1 LADHCPKLV
10 RLSIPH
16 AARITDAAFVL
27 LPEGIRLGA
36 LEELDVT
43 RASALS
49 DEFLRAIALRCPRL
63 RRVALAGCEQLTDTG
78 LVLLA
83 NRCQLLTHVSLA
95 QCKKITDRGV
105 GALIRASAGRLVAL
119 SLENCHQITDATL
132 LTLAETNCTG
142 LVDLDLSGC
151 DAVTDEGLR
160 AIVATST
167 ALEGLSVEELTE
179 LTEEGISLL
188 GHFHHLKRLRVGY
201 SKGLTDAALAT
212 IVVGCA
218 ELQSLDL
225 SYCNSAQLTGAGI
238 EAAVGQLKAL
248 DALSLR
254 GATAGAGARIVHDR
268 LSSLNLSWC
277 KTLQDDALERVAEG
291 CPSLRHI
298 DLAWCDQITGA
309 AVHRLA
315 QKLASLRSFNL
326 RGCHKIPSLTIQFL
340 THAGKT
346 VQR

>member
-1 LADHCPKLV
+1 
-10 RLSIPH
+10 
-16 AARITDAAFVL
+16 
-27 LPEGIRLGA
+27 
-36 LEELDVT
+36 
-43 RASALS
+43 
-49 DEFLRAIALRCPRL
+49 
-63 RRVALAGCEQLTDTG
+63 
-78 LVLLA
+78 
-83 NRCQLLTHVSLA
+83 
-95 QCKKITDRGV
+95 
-105 GALIRASAGRLVAL
+105 
-119 SLENCHQITDATL
+119 
-132 LTLAETNCTG
+132 
-142 LVDLDLSGC
+142 
-151 DAVTDEGLR
+151 
-160 AIVATST
+160 
-167 ALEGLSVEELTE
+167 
-179 LTEEGISLL
+179 
-188 GHFHHLKRLRVGY
+188 VGY

-212 IVVGCA
+212 IVAGCA

-238 EAAVGQLKAL
+238 EAAIGQLKAL

-277 KTLQDDALERVAEG
+277 KTLQDDALERFAEG